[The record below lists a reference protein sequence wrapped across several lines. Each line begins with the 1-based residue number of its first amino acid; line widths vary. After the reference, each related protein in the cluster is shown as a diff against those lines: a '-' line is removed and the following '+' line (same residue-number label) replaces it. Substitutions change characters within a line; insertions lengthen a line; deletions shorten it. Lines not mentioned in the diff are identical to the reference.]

1 MSLKQTLRKT
11 SVIEILGILVSN
23 DRCRYTDLKKTL
35 GLSSSTL
42 TRRLIE
48 LQKKG
53 LVELIPNLNKKQ
65 FEYRLTTQ
73 GKQLAEMLALDRL
86 TKALATIKR

>member
-11 SVIEILGILVSN
+11 SVIEILGVLMSN
-23 DRCRYTDLKKTL
+23 NRCRYTDLKKTL

-42 TRRLIE
+42 TRRLIQ
-48 LQKKG
+48 LQEKG
-53 LVELIPNLNKKQ
+53 LVELVSNPNKKQ
-65 FEYRLTTQ
+65 FEYVLTNQ
-73 GKQLAEMLALDRL
+73 GKQLAETLSLDRL